1 MKEPEEKD
9 ADAGLTGKMTEKM
22 TGFIGRLVNRETIL
36 YLVFG
41 VLTTLVDWLVYPVM
55 RHFGHTVAVSQSAA
69 WAAAVLFAFVT
80 NKSLVFQSYSIRP
93 SVVIREFIS
102 FAACRA
108 FSGALTVA
116 GMVVLVDFLHAN
128 EWLSKALVSAVSLV
142 LNYVFSKW
150 FIFRKK

>member
-1 MKEPEEKD
+1 MKESSGKD
-9 ADAGLTGKMTEKM
+9 PLSGLKGSFSGLLHK
-22 TGFIGRLVNRETIL
+22 FVNRETVL

-55 RHFGHTVAVSQSAA
+55 RHFGHSVAVSQFAA
-69 WAAAVLFAFVT
+69 WAAAVLFAFIT
-80 NKSLVFQSYSIRP
+80 NKSLVFQSYSILP
-93 SVVIREFIS
+93 AVVLREFVS

-108 FSGALTVA
+108 FSGALTIG
-116 GMVVLVDFLHAN
+116 GMVVLVDILHAN